1 VAKNRIMPGSE
12 HALEIAARL
21 ITARAAPAQ
30 VLDAVL
36 NAALD
41 ATRATQ
47 ALIALVDRRNG
58 ELVIQRVAGEG
69 WTPEKREERL
79 RTGTGVHEGIVG
91 YVATTGRSYYTGDV
105 SRDPHYYELIAGT
118 RSELAVPLIRSG
130 DRIAGVLN
138 LESDAPNAFSKKD
151 LPVVS
156 ALGAL
161 ATVAVSMAEHHRR
174 EHELAETARKLN
186 RWGSTQ
192 DLLMEF
198 TEAAARILQAYDG
211 SLFVLSPDGRTLIL
225 AASHGPL
232 RDQIGKACYQV
243 GEGLTGS
250 VAEHG
255 YALRLEDVASDPHW
269 IGKYEEIPR
278 ERIAGFMAVPVVAE
292 DGRVEGVLRV
302 IRDKTPASLPNAFDQ
317 DDEIILSTLASQVA
331 VLLQRSR
338 LLQRLVQSER
348 LAAWGQLS
356 ARAAHIIGNKVFAMK
371 GAMGELRHQL
381 EAAGLCSPECEELI
395 EMLSRSLS
403 ETDGIIQSFK
413 DFVASRDI
421 KRTTV
426 SVNQMLTAA
435 VRQAEELAKH
445 IRFTTQLS
453 PEVPA
458 ILGDASRLGETFDEL
473 VQNAIAWQPEGGEVR
488 LSTSVISDTEAAAL
502 ARLGRAPRYVRVD
515 VEDDG
520 PGVAA
525 AVKERIFEPFVSNR
539 GRGLGLGLPICREV
553 VRAHGGEILEIG
565 ADGGAHFVVLL
576 PVGDKEGAISDV
588 SRLAR

>member
-1 VAKNRIMPGSE
+1 MAGSE

-21 ITARAAPAQ
+21 ITARAAPEQ

-58 ELVIQRVAGEG
+58 ELAIQRVAGEG

-79 RTGTGVHEGIVG
+79 RTGSGVHEGIIG
-91 YVATTGRSYYTGDV
+91 LVATTGQPYITGDV
-105 SRDPHYYELIAGT
+105 SRDPHYYPLMEGT
-118 RSELAVPLIRSG
+118 RSELAVPLVRSR
-130 DRIAGVLN
+130 DRVAGVLN
-138 LESDAPNAFSKKD
+138 LESRLPDAFTEED
-151 LPVVS
+151 LQVAS

-186 RWGSTQ
+186 RWGTTE
-192 DLLMEF
+192 DLLTEF

-211 SLFVLSPDGRTLIL
+211 SLFILQPDGRTLLL

-232 RDQIGKACYQV
+232 RDQIGTAFYQV

-255 YALRLEDVASDPHW
+255 YGIRLEDVASDPHW
-269 IGKYEEIPR
+269 IGKYQEIPH
-278 ERIAGFMAVPVVAE
+278 ERIAGFLAVPVVAE

-302 IRDKTPASLPNAFDQ
+302 IRDKTPTSLPNAFDE
-317 DDEIILSTLASQVA
+317 DDEVILSTLASQVA

-338 LLQRLVQSER
+338 LLQRLVQTER

-371 GAMGELRHQL
+371 GAMGELRHLL
-381 EAAGLCSPECEELI
+381 EASHQCSPECGELI
-395 EMLSRSLS
+395 EMLSRSLG
-403 ETDGIIQSFK
+403 ETDAIIQSFK

-421 KRTTV
+421 ERT
-426 SVNQMLTAA
+426 SVNLNQMVSAA
-435 VRQAEELAKH
+435 VRRAQVAAEG
-445 IRFTTQLS
+445 IRFVANLA
-453 PEVPA
+453 PDVPSVP
-458 ILGDASRLGETFDEL
+458 GDTSRLGETLDE
-473 VQNAIAWQPEGGEVR
+473 VIQNAVAWQPEGGEVR
-488 LSTSVISDTEAAAL
+488 LTTSVIGSSEAADL
-502 ARLGRAPRYVRVD
+502 AKVGHASEYVRVD

-520 PGVAA
+520 PGVPSEMKAG
-525 AVKERIFEPFVSNR
+525 IFEPFVSSR

-553 VRAHGGEILEIG
+553 VRAHGGEIVEIG
-565 ADGGAHFVVLL
+565 TSGGAHFVILL
-576 PVGDKEGAISDV
+576 PAGDKEGV
-588 SRLAR
+588 P

>member
-1 VAKNRIMPGSE
+1 MPGSE

-21 ITARAAPAQ
+21 ITARAAPEQ
-30 VLDAVL
+30 VLEAVL
-36 NAALD
+36 NAAID
-41 ATRATQ
+41 STSATH

-91 YVATTGRSYYTGDV
+91 YVATTGEPYYSGDV
-105 SRDPHYYELIAGT
+105 SGDPHYYPLIEGT
-118 RSELAVPLIRSG
+118 RSELAVPLIRSR
-130 DRIAGVLN
+130 DRVAGVLN
-138 LESDAPNAFSKKD
+138 LESDTPNAFTEED
-151 LPVVS
+151 LYVVS

-186 RWGSTQ
+186 RWGNAEE
-192 DLLMEF
+192 LLAEF

-211 SLFVLSPDGRTLIL
+211 SLFTLQPDGRTLL
-225 AASHGPL
+225 LVASHGPL
-232 RDQIGKACYQV
+232 REQIGKASYQV
-243 GEGLTGS
+243 GEGVTGS

-255 YALRLEDVASDPHW
+255 YAIRLEDVAGDPHW

-278 ERIAGFMAVPVVAE
+278 ERIAGFLAVPVIAE

-317 DDEIILSTLASQVA
+317 DDEIILWTLASQVA
-331 VLLQRSR
+331 VLLQRGR
-338 LLQRLVQSER
+338 LLNRLVQSER

-356 ARAAHIIGNKVFAMK
+356 ARSAHIIGNKVFAMK
-371 GAMGELRHQL
+371 GAMGELRHLL
-381 EAAGLCSPECEELI
+381 EASNQCSSQCEELI

-403 ETDGIIQSFK
+403 ETDAIIQSFK

-421 KRTTV
+421 KRTSV
-426 SVNQMLTAA
+426 SLNQMISAA
-435 VRQAEELAKH
+435 ARRAEALAPH
-445 IRFTTQLS
+445 LRFRTE
-453 PEVPA
+453 PAPDVPA
-458 ILGDASRLGETFDEL
+458 IPGDLSRLSEMLDEL
-473 VQNAIAWQPEGGEVR
+473 IQNAVAWQPNGGEVR
-488 LSTSVISDTEAAAL
+488 LRTSVVPGPEAADL
-502 ARLGRAPRYVRVD
+502 AKVSGAARYVRVD

-520 PGVAA
+520 PGVAEGL
-525 AVKERIFEPFVSNR
+525 KQRIFEPFVSSR

-565 ADGGAHFVVLL
+565 EGGGAHFVVLL
-576 PVGDKEGAISDV
+576 PVKTEGGAS
-588 SRLAR
+588 